1 MVIERLSKKHKTD
14 KEEAQIGLLHGLRNS
29 SFTLCQ
35 RKITKLFGKWG
46 INTHDML
53 YLLNLILKC
62 DNIPVLT

>member
-35 RKITKLFGKWG
+35 RKITKLFEKWEVS
-46 INTHDML
+46 THDIF
-53 YLLNLILKC
+53 Y
-62 DNIPVLT
+62 